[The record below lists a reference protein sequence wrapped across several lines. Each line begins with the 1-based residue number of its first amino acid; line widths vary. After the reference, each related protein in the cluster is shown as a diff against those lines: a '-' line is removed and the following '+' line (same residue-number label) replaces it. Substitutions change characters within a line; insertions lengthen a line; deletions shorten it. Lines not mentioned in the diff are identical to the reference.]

1 MAYDFDLVVIGAG
14 SGGVRASR
22 LSAGMGARVAVV
34 EESRLG
40 GTCVNVGC
48 IPKKLFVYA
57 AHYGHDFEDAA
68 AYGWDVPAPSFDF
81 ARLRKNKDVEIAR
94 LNGVYARLLDDAG
107 VTRIEGRA
115 RLVDAHTVAVGERRL
130 TAEHILIAT
139 GGWPSLPKTP
149 GIEHAISSND
159 VFALDRLPERAVV
172 VGGGYIAVEFAGIF
186 HGMGAATTQL
196 YRGELFLRGF
206 DGDVRRALAD
216 EMRKREIDLRF
227 KSDVTHIEK
236 TGAGLRLTLNDGS
249 SLDADAVLYAT
260 GRAPNTRGLGLEAL
274 GIEMG
279 RGGEIVVDDYSRTNV
294 PSVWAIGDV
303 TDRINLTPVALHEGI
318 CFARTVFGG
327 TPTKPDHRDVPTAV
341 FSTPS
346 IGTVGLTEEEAR
358 ERASSPG
365 DVLVFRSSFK
375 PLRHTL
381 TGRDEKTLV
390 KLVVDR
396 ASDRVLGAHM
406 LGPEAGEILQGL
418 GVAVKCGATKAQ
430 LDSTIGIHPTTA
442 EEFVTLRQ
450 PV

>member
-1 MAYDFDLVVIGAG
+1 MAFDFDLVVIGAG
-14 SGGVRASR
+14 SGGTRASR
-22 LSAGMGARVAVV
+22 LSAGFGARVAVV
-34 EESRLG
+34 EDGRLG

-57 AHYGHDFEDAA
+57 SHYGEDFADAA
-68 AYGWDVPAPSFDF
+68 AYGWDVGPRRFDF
-81 ARLRKNKDVEIAR
+81 ARLRKHKDAEIAR
-94 LNGVYARLLDDAG
+94 LNGVYARILDEAG
-107 VTRIEGRA
+107 VTRIDGRA
-115 RLVDAHTVAVGERRL
+115 RFVDAHTVAVGDRHI

-149 GIEHAISSND
+149 GIEHALSSNE
-159 VFALDRLPERAVV
+159 VFALDALPERVTV

-196 YRGELFLRGF
+196 YRGDLFLRGF
-206 DGDVRRALAD
+206 DGDVRRALAS
-216 EMRKREIDLRF
+216 EMRKRGIDLRF
-227 KSDVTHIEK
+227 GSDVTRIEK
-236 TGAGLRLTLNDGS
+236 TGSGLRLTLNDGS
-249 SLDADAVLYAT
+249 ALETDAVLYAT
-260 GRAPNTRGLGLEAL
+260 GRVPNTRGLGLEAL
-274 GIEMG
+274 GVKTG
-279 RGGEIVVDDYSRTNV
+279 AGGEIVVDDYSRSSV

-303 TDRINLTPVALHEGI
+303 TDRLNLTPVALHEGI
-318 CFARTVFGG
+318 CFARTVFGKQ
-327 TPTKPDHRDVPTAV
+327 PTRPHHRDVPTAV

-358 ERASSPG
+358 AQHG

-381 TGRDEKTLV
+381 TGRDEQTLV

-396 ASDRVLGAHM
+396 TTDRVLGAHM
-406 LGPEAGEILQGL
+406 LGPEAGEIIQGL

-430 LDSTIGIHPTTA
+430 LDSTLGIHPTTA

>member
-1 MAYDFDLVVIGAG
+1 MAFDFDLVVIGAG
-14 SGGVRASR
+14 SGGTRASR
-22 LSAGMGARVAVV
+22 LSAGFGARVAVV
-34 EESRLG
+34 EDGRLG

-57 AHYGHDFEDAA
+57 SHYGEDFADAA
-68 AYGWDVPAPSFDF
+68 AYGWDVGPRRFDF
-81 ARLRKNKDVEIAR
+81 ARLRKHKDAEIAR
-94 LNGVYARLLDDAG
+94 LNGVYARILDEAG
-107 VTRIEGRA
+107 VTRIDGRA
-115 RLVDAHTVAVGERRL
+115 RLVDAHTVAVGDRHI

-149 GIEHAISSND
+149 GIEHALSSNE
-159 VFALDRLPERAVV
+159 VFALDALPERVTV

-196 YRGELFLRGF
+196 YRGDLFLRGF
-206 DGDVRRALAD
+206 DGDVRRALAS
-216 EMRKREIDLRF
+216 EMRKRGIDLRF
-227 KSDVTHIEK
+227 GSDVTRIEK

-249 SLDADAVLYAT
+249 ALETDAVLYAT

-274 GIEMG
+274 GVKTGED
-279 RGGEIVVDDYSRTNV
+279 GEIVVDDYSRSSV

-303 TDRINLTPVALHEGI
+303 TDRLNLTPVALHEGI
-318 CFARTVFGG
+318 CFARTVFGKQ
-327 TPTKPDHRDVPTAV
+327 PTRPHHRDVPTAV

-358 ERASSPG
+358 AQHG

-381 TGRDEKTLV
+381 TGRDEQTLV

-396 ASDRVLGAHM
+396 TTDRVLGAHM
-406 LGPEAGEILQGL
+406 LGPEAGEIIQGL

-430 LDSTIGIHPTTA
+430 LDSTLGIHPTTA